1 MRKAYQT
8 DLSDE
13 EWSYI
18 EPHLPIPNT
27 TGRPKMHSTREVL
40 NAIFYIVRGGCAW
53 RLLPHDFPPWKTVY
67 HYFRSWRLD
76 GTWERLHAALR
87 KRVRVRLKRDP
98 QPSAAIVD
106 SQSVKTTGV
115 GGKERG
121 YDGGK
126 KVKGRKRHLLV
137 DTQGLV
143 LEVRVHS
150 AKVMDR
156 DGIKLLLD
164 PSSADR
170 LPRLSQLWLDAG
182 YNGQDKGADWVHK
195 VLGWT
200 AEIVRHPPKLAPEE
214 VMKAWVREF
223 NKEEVLAIDLQ
234 KLMPEKGPRPF
245 LPKRWIVERTFSWL
259 SQNRRLSKDYERLP
273 ESGEAFIYVAM
284 SRLMARRLAPH
295 EGFQTVSRRSS
306 QNSSST
312 HSVE

>member
-8 DLSDE
+8 DLSDA
-13 EWSYI
+13 EWSFL
-18 EPHLPIPNT
+18 EPHLPAPT
-27 TGRPKMHSTREVL
+27 AAGRPKMHSTHEIL

-67 HYFRSWRLD
+67 HYFRLWRLD
-76 GTWERLHAALR
+76 GTWERMHAALR
-87 KRVRVRLKRDP
+87 KRVRVRLKRNP

-106 SQSVKTTGV
+106 NQSIKTTGV
-115 GGKERG
+115 GGEQRG

-164 PSSADR
+164 PSSWDR
-170 LPRLSQLWLDAG
+170 LPRLSHLWLDAG
-182 YNGQDKGADWVHK
+182 YNGQDKGADWVQK

-200 AEIVRHPPKLAPEE
+200 AEIVRHPQKPVPDE
-214 VMKAWVREF
+214 VMRTWVRELT
-223 NKEEVLAIDLQ
+223 KEGVQIDREKLQ
-234 KLMPEKGPRPF
+234 EPKDPRPF
-245 LPKRWIVERTFSWL
+245 LPIRWIVERTFSWL
-259 SQNRRLSKDYERLP
+259 GQNRRLSKDYERLP

-284 SRLMARRLAPH
+284 SRLMVRRLA
-295 EGFQTVSRRSS
+295 RS
-306 QNSSST
+306 
-312 HSVE
+312 